1 MTGDIILLPEI
12 YRQFGS
18 RLQAARLKA
27 GLSQQDIATKLG
39 IAQTTYSGYEQGTR
53 KIPLKMITMFS
64 LALNIS
70 ADELIMGKTTNPP
83 SQTPTE
89 VGELS
94 PDKIELLSDYD
105 LLNDEGK
112 LAARSAIKGLTYTPD
127 YKKSFESEKM
137 A

>member
-1 MTGDIILLPEI
+1 
-12 YRQFGS
+12 
-18 RLQAARLKA
+18 
-27 GLSQQDIATKLG
+27 
-39 IAQTTYSGYEQGTR
+39 
-53 KIPLKMITMFS
+53 MITMFS